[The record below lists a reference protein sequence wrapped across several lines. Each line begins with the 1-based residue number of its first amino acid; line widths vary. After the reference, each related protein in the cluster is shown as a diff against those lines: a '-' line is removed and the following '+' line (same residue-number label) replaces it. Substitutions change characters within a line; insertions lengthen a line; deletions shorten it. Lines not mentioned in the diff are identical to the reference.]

1 MLLAAL
7 ITFVFDKR
15 QSATG
20 LFTAARKT

>member
-15 QSATG
+15 QSAT